1 MSSNGPKIDGAAVH
15 SASVERAHEL
25 GDDAVAH
32 ARAVK
37 DALSLP
43 DAPVSP
49 NAPPPY
55 PAPPYPAPP
64 YPPARA
70 KAEAPAQ
77 EVIAPEP
84 SQQEPS
90 QQAEEPQTDG

>member
-15 SASVERAHEL
+15 HASVERAHEL
-25 GDDAVAH
+25 GDAAVAQ

-37 DALSLP
+37 DALELP

-55 PAPPYPAPP
+55 PAPHVPAPP
-64 YPPARA
+64 YPPRA
-70 KAEAPAQ
+70 KVEPTPELAKVEP
-77 EVIAPEP
+77 APEP
-84 SQQEPS
+84 AAQT
-90 QQAEEPQTDG
+90 EEPQTDGQ